1 MYDCPR
7 CNGVETLRYNLY
19 YDVFACLA
27 CGVTFIEDA
36 APEPVVIDYIREGS
50 QVIPVSEYLM
60 PPPVTHEHEGELD
73 YNILTKLRED
83 RIATSDNSPDGVN
96 GVRRSRKK
104 LSSGESPD
112 Q

>member
-36 APEPVVIDYIREGS
+36 APEPVVIDYIRDGT
-50 QVIPVSEYLM
+50 QLIPVSEYQIE
-60 PPPVTHEHEGELD
+60 PVSQESKGELD

-83 RIATSDNSPDGVN
+83 RIATSDNSPDGAN
-96 GVRRSRKK
+96 GVRRSRKQR
-104 LSSGESPD
+104 SSGESPD